1 MNPAYTTSWIRS
13 SLLSSLQCRVV
24 LLRIEASKA
33 AERHSESLYSRNS
46 ASRQGIEA
54 DERLRRRNMQF
65 DPADSS
71 TDHSRVIFFG
81 AKDSVPEANAFGM
94 SLEQW
99 CIENP

>member
-1 MNPAYTTSWIRS
+1 
-13 SLLSSLQCRVV
+13 
-24 LLRIEASKA
+24 
-33 AERHSESLYSRNS
+33 
-46 ASRQGIEA
+46 
-54 DERLRRRNMQF
+54 MQF